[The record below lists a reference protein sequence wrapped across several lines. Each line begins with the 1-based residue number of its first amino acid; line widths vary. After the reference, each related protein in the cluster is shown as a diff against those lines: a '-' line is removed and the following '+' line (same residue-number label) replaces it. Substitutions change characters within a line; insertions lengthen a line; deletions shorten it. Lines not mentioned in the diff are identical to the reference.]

1 MPSRRMKHRRVAHK
15 STAGILPT
23 FPEAVDLVDNPPP
36 RLTENTVALPKIGER
51 SRGIL
56 FAVRARD
63 RQRILSVLW
72 RGKQTG
78 ADGVHRRQ

>member
-36 RLTENTVALPKIGER
+36 RLTENTVALPMGEVAQHF
-51 SRGIL
+51 
-56 FAVRARD
+56 FAARVRD
-63 RQRILSVLW
+63 RHERF
-72 RGKQTG
+72 
-78 ADGVHRRQ
+78 

>member
-36 RLTENTVALPKIGER
+36 RLTENTVAPPMIGAR
-51 SRGIL
+51 SRGIG
-56 FAVRARD
+56 FAARVSD
-63 RQRILSVLW
+63 HQKL
-72 RGKQTG
+72 
-78 ADGVHRRQ
+78 